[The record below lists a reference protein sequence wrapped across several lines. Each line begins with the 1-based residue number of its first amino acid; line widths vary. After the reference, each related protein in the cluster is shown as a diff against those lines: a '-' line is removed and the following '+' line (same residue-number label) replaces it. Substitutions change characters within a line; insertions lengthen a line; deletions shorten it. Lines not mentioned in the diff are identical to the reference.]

1 MGGNPCY
8 SLCWIILL
16 FLIAW
21 PISFIMAPIWLLLM
35 PFEACC
41 PIFSDI
47 NGFLEKFVKTVAAT
61 AHNLKQHNTPILLCL
76 LMLIHFI
83 ILKKQ
88 NYLTT
93 TATSTVNI

>member
-8 SLCWIILL
+8 SLCWLILL

-35 PFEACC
+35 PLEACC

-47 NGFLEKFVKTVAAT
+47 NGYLEKFVKWPRDVGSAIA
-61 AHNLKQHNTPILLCL
+61 NCSSNCPQP
-76 LMLIHFI
+76 
-83 ILKKQ
+83 
-88 NYLTT
+88 
-93 TATSTVNI
+93 